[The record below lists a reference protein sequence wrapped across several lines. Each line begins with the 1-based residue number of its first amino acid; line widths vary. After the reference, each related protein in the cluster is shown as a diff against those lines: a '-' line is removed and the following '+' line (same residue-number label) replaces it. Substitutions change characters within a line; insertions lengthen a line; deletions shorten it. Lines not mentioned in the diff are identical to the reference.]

1 MVQTMKRQKDQMAEA
16 YSNEKGVRIKLQE
29 NLYDKDFRLS
39 QQEREIREIRL
50 QNERFVEAE
59 RYSIRQ
65 IEDLNA
71 RNNELMTD
79 NDNYLRQI
87 RAQEDALIQA

>member
-1 MVQTMKRQKDQMAEA
+1 MKRQKDQMAEA

-50 QNERFVEAE
+50 QNERLVEAE

-65 IEDLNA
+65 IEDLKA

-79 NDNYLRQI
+79 NDNYVRQI

>member
-65 IEDLNA
+65 IEDLKA
-71 RNNELMTD
+71 RNDELMTD
-79 NDNYLRQI
+79 NDNHVRQI
-87 RAQEDALIQA
+87 RAQEDALI

>member
-1 MVQTMKRQKDQMAEA
+1 MAEA

-50 QNERFVEAE
+50 QNERLVEAE

-65 IEDLNA
+65 IEDLKA

-79 NDNYLRQI
+79 NDNYVRQI

>member
-1 MVQTMKRQKDQMAEA
+1 MKRQKDQMAEA

-50 QNERFVEAE
+50 QNERLVEAE

-65 IEDLNA
+65 IEDLKA
-71 RNNELMTD
+71 RNDELMTD
-79 NDNYLRQI
+79 NDNHVRQI

>member
-1 MVQTMKRQKDQMAEA
+1 MKRQKDQMAEA

-50 QNERFVEAE
+50 QNERLVEAE

-65 IEDLNA
+65 IEDLKA
-71 RNNELMTD
+71 RNNELITD
-79 NDNYLRQI
+79 NDNYMRQI